1 MWNKIKKY
9 IVAKTKDA
17 IIGKVFDWIIFG
29 ILYEFLRRQAMKL
42 PFDTVLENNFWFQF
56 FTEPFFISVYAIF
69 LTLLVYWSFLFLQNK
84 KYRKSLV
91 QNENIMPSNK
101 NKQKE
106 LVEIV
111 RRHYINET
119 IILDGYKYVECQFDA
134 CTVKYSGNKFEL
146 DDTAINSNCKMVFTH
161 PIAVVTSKLLYAKF
175 KNEKSI
181 QILDEYNRVVNDET
195 FLSISEKSKF

>member
-1 MWNKIKKY
+1 M
-9 IVAKTKDA
+9 
-17 IIGKVFDWIIFG
+17 
-29 ILYEFLRRQAMKL
+29 
-42 PFDTVLENNFWFQF
+42 LENNVWFQF

-69 LTLLVYWSFLFLQNK
+69 LTLLVYWF
-84 KYRKSLV
+84 
-91 QNENIMPSNK
+91 MPSNK

-134 CTVKYSGNKFEL
+134 CTVKYSGNEFEL

-175 KNEKSI
+175 KN
-181 QILDEYNRVVNDET
+181 D
-195 FLSISEKSKF
+195 